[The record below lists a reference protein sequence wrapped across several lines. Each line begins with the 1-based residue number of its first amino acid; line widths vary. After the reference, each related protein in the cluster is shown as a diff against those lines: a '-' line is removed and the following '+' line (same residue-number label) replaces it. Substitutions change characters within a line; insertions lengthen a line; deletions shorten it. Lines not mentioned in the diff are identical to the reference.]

1 MDCISLINYEGVP
14 LSSLTL
20 NFSGSPTKAGSVK
33 SLLFFEDKEG
43 SVLGRLISGDHKIGR
58 IRSTAAESRRSNAE
72 VNCLSFK
79 FVLELLPL
87 LAREAR

>member
-58 IRSTAAESRRSNAE
+58 IRSPAAESRRNNTKAS
-72 VNCLSFK
+72 CLNF
-79 FVLELLPL
+79 L
-87 LAREAR
+87 LAHVAGVFSGVRV